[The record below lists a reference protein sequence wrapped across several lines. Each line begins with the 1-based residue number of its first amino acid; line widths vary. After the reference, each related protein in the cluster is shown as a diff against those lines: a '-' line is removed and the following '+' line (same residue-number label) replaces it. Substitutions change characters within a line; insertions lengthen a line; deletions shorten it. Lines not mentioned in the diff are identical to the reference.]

1 MINCFGWI
9 IGIALRALTL
19 GDGDSMVFLP
29 LLLML
34 PIALMAVI
42 VHEGG
47 HYLAARNAGM
57 TVLQWALR
65 RWNRR
70 HGLIKARGMHHCSLA
85 ETDAGKFP
93 GEARR
98 SNTPATAARSQSTR
112 AITDHAGRELY
123 EVGQGTPLGS
133 RLRGGRGLI
142 GRLLDFA

>member
-19 GDGDSMVFLP
+19 GDSDSMVFLP

-57 TVLQWALR
+57 TVLQ
-65 RWNRR
+65 
-70 HGLIKARGMHHCSLA
+70 
-85 ETDAGKFP
+85 
-93 GEARR
+93 
-98 SNTPATAARSQSTR
+98 
-112 AITDHAGRELY
+112 
-123 EVGQGTPLGS
+123 
-133 RLRGGRGLI
+133 
-142 GRLLDFA
+142 